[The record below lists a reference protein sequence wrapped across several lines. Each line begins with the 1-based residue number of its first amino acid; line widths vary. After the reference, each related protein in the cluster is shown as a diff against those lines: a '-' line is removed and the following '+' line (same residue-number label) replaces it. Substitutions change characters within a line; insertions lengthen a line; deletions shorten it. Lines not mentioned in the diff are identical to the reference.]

1 MQQGGQFDLISIQSI
16 YNTLPDFKADIY
28 IHASLVHCVTKHVAW
43 LFFTLAETFRYPD
56 MLSHYVGLYC
66 IGQHHS
72 LPSLPK
78 HLAWP
83 VPLKATIQSCA
94 SFPNPP
100 PFLIHLPGDRWSKG
114 SDKSLTQAYP
124 ASASEPTGETCVRG
138 THFSKYGCVSGSGDS
153 RTVWFLSLDSHQSSA
168 PKDRVFWVQ
177 GLPSRDR
184 LFPWFI
190 PSLLSSGL
198 KPAPCRV

>member
-1 MQQGGQFDLISIQSI
+1 MHCAV
-16 YNTLPDFKADIY
+16 K
-28 IHASLVHCVTKHVAW
+28 HATW
-43 LFFTLAETFRYPD
+43 LFFTLSGTVQHPD
-56 MLSHYVGLYC
+56 VFSHYVWLYC

-72 LPSLPK
+72 LPSLLK

-83 VPLKATIQSCA
+83 IPLKATIRSYA

-100 PFLIHLPGDRWSKG
+100 PFLIHLTADLWSKG

-124 ASASEPTGETCVRG
+124 ASAPEPVGETCG
-138 THFSKYGCVSGSGDS
+138 CCTHFSKYSRVSGSGDS

-168 PKDRVFWVQ
+168 PKDGVFWVQ
-177 GLPSRDR
+177 RLSSRDR

-190 PSLLSSGL
+190 PSLLSSQL
-198 KPAPCRV
+198 KPEPCRV

>member
-1 MQQGGQFDLISIQSI
+1 MLS
-16 YNTLPDFKADIY
+16 DFVPDIY
-28 IHASLVHCVTKHVAW
+28 IPASLVHCAVKHAVW
-43 LFFTLAETFRYPD
+43 LIFLHFQRPSDILF
-56 MLSHYVGLYC
+56 SHYVWLYC

-72 LPSLPK
+72 LPSLLK

-83 VPLKATIQSCA
+83 VPLKATIQSYA

-100 PFLIHLPGDRWSKG
+100 PFLIHLTADLW
-114 SDKSLTQAYP
+114 SLTQAYP
-124 ASASEPTGETCVRG
+124 ASALEPLGETCGCG
-138 THFSKYGCVSGSGDS
+138 THFSKYGRVSGSGDS

-168 PKDRVFWVQ
+168 PKDGVFWVQ

-190 PSLLSSGL
+190 PSVLSSRL
-198 KPAPCRV
+198 KPEPCRV